1 MYLPLESTAAY
12 CVRERSSVRLEC
24 LKANYNINASNQIH
38 PLNINGWMGWKFR
51 GKRLMLL
58 PLYPGCSIKDK
69 WKINNTGQG
78 RITKNTKV
86 FQYLHYLFDVLDLKE
101 REGPLW
107 IIG

>member
-1 MYLPLESTAAY
+1 
-12 CVRERSSVRLEC
+12 
-24 LKANYNINASNQIH
+24 
-38 PLNINGWMGWKFR
+38 
-51 GKRLMLL
+51 MLL